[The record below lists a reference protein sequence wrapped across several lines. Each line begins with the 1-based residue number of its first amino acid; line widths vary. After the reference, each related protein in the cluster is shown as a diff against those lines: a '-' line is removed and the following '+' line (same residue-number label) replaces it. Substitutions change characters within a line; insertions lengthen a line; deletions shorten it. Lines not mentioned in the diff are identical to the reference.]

1 MSTGTRLPLAGP
13 AHVAAEIYGQLAPS
27 CVRLEAAGS
36 IRRDKADVGDI
47 EFVAIPRYREEPA
60 SLWGDTSRVS
70 VLGETL
76 AMLEGERPERTH
88 SAMLERLAGG
98 DRYVKLRHLASG
110 MQVDLFLVLPPA
122 SWGVIFLIRTGPAD
136 YSQWLVTYA
145 RHMGLHVVGGR
156 LHNGLGIPGRE
167 DCTCEVIPTPEEGD
181 VYDALGLPW
190 IEPSER
196 RVP

>member
-1 MSTGTRLPLAGP
+1 MSTGLRLPLAD
-13 AHVAAEIYGQLAPS
+13 AARVAQEIYGQLAPS
-27 CVRLEAAGS
+27 CVRLGVAGS
-36 IRRDKADVGDI
+36 VRREKADVGDI

-60 SLWGDTSRVS
+60 SLWGDTAQVS
-70 VLGETL
+70 VLSETL

-88 SAMLERLAGG
+88 SAMLERLSGG

-110 MQVDLFLVLPPA
+110 MQVDLFLTTA
-122 SWGVIFLIRTGPAD
+122 EQWGLILLIRTGPAD

-145 RHMGLHVVGGR
+145 RHRGFHVIGGR
-156 LHNGLGIPGRE
+156 LHRGLGTPGRE
-167 DCTCEVIPTPEEGD
+167 DCTCPVIPTPSEES
-181 VYDALGLPW
+181 VYTALGLPW